1 MPDNDL
7 NWADTSRVE
16 AWAGELRVN
25 LVRMIALVIF
35 YARHLI
41 EYWLG
46 GSGSPFRGVYH
57 ARVTWIVIA
66 WAVMAIIMHLRLS
79 RRHYHDW
86 TKYLAVGWDCVM
98 VVALCAIAGGPKTSL
113 VLLLFP
119 IVASAAL
126 RLSLKLVYFA
136 TACAMSAYLIL
147 LGMYVW
153 YVVGFHKYYAT
164 PELRIPRRDEAIVL
178 LSLLVT
184 GLFAGQTVRQM
195 KRLAQRAEVAIAPVT
210 TEGA

>member
-1 MPDNDL
+1 MSDDEL

-25 LVRMIALVIF
+25 LVRMIALVLF

-41 EYWLG
+41 EFWLG
-46 GSGSPFRGVYH
+46 GPGSPYRGAYH

-79 RRHYHDW
+79 RRHYHAW
-86 TKYLAVGWDCVM
+86 TKYLAVGWDCAM
-98 VVALCAIAGGPKTSL
+98 VVALGAIAGGPRSPL

-136 TACAMSAYLIL
+136 TACAMSAYLVL

-153 YVVGFHKYYAT
+153 YVIGQEKYYAT

-178 LSLLVT
+178 LTLLVT
-184 GLFAGQTVRQM
+184 GLFAGHTVRQI
-195 KRLAQRAEVAIAPVT
+195 KRLAQRGSIMVAPTAS
-210 TEGA
+210 EEM

>member
-1 MPDNDL
+1 MSDTEM
-7 NWADTSRVE
+7 NWEDASRAE

-41 EYWLG
+41 EYWIG
-46 GSGSPFRGVYH
+46 GPSSPYRGIYH
-57 ARVTWIVIA
+57 ARVTWVVIA

-86 TKYLAVGWDCVM
+86 TKYVAVGWDCAM

-119 IVASAAL
+119 VVASAAL

-136 TACAMSAYLIL
+136 TACGMAAYLVL

-153 YVVGFHKYYAT
+153 YVIGRQKYYAT

-178 LSLLVT
+178 LTLLVT

-195 KRLAQRAEVAIAPVT
+195 KRLAQRANVTIAPATSEAV
-210 TEGA
+210 

>member
-1 MPDNDL
+1 MSDDM
-7 NWADTSRVE
+7 NWDDTSRVE

-41 EYWLG
+41 EYFLAAP
-46 GSGSPFRGVYH
+46 GSPFRGLYH
-57 ARVTWIVIA
+57 ARVTWVVIA

-86 TKYLAVGWDCVM
+86 TKYLAVGWDCAM
-98 VVALCAIAGGPKTSL
+98 VVALCAIAGGPRTPL

-119 IVASAAL
+119 IVASATL
-126 RLSLKLVYFA
+126 RLSLKLVYLA
-136 TACAMSAYLIL
+136 TACAMAAYLIL
-147 LGMYVW
+147 LAW
-153 YVVGFHKYYAT
+153 YAWYFIGFQKYYAT
-164 PELRIPRRDEAIVL
+164 PELRIARRDEAIVL
-178 LSLLVT
+178 LTLLVT

-195 KRLAQRAEVAIAPVT
+195 KRLAQRPNVTIAPATSEAV
-210 TEGA
+210 

>member
-1 MPDNDL
+1 MTDIEI

-46 GSGSPFRGVYH
+46 GPDSPYRGVYH

-79 RRHYHDW
+79 RRYYHDW
-86 TKYLAVGWDCVM
+86 TKYVAVGWDCAM
-98 VVALCAIAGGPKTSL
+98 VIALCAIAGGPKSSL

-119 IVASAAL
+119 IAASAAL

-147 LGMYVW
+147 LGMYIW
-153 YVVGFHKYYAT
+153 YGVGFQKYYAT

-195 KRLAQRAEVAIAPVT
+195 KRLAQRASLVVAPAT
-210 TEGA
+210 SEGV